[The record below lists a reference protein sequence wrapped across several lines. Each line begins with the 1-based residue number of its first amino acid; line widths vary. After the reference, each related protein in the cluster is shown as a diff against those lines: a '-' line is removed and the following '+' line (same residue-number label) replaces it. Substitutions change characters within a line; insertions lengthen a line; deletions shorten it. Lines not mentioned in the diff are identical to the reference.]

1 MREMTSL
8 VLRRR
13 IRRIKEEEAV
23 ALSTKIMQ
31 NPRGFGV
38 QLFLKKERA
47 RGDKDGYGKY
57 KNHWIEIKI
66 EGVFYKG
73 NEYAKLNPNFVGC
86 VEGALGIRECLESQ
100 GHHSTLS
107 PMTKKDLI
115 LGYMGDG
122 CLFTLSKGCDS
133 LSIWN
138 LFISQGIQPIHESH
152 GYVAIVVG
160 SVLGL
165 ALLLLLLCLRWRWRQ
180 LVKSPKSVVAARVAT
195 PAEAGTLS
203 SKEDITGGLVEAER
217 NKLMFF
223 EGGIYSFVLEDLLR
237 ASMEVLGKGSVG
249 TSYKA
254 VLEEGTTVVVKR
266 PKDVVVTKK
275 EFEMQM
281 KVLGKIKHE
290 NVVLLKAFYF
300 SKDEKLLVYDYMS
313 AGSLSALLHS
323 TMLLKSLI
331 HLSIG
336 SGLVGEDDA
345 LGSSRAVA
353 ARIESSYMINLC
365 DLDMRH
371 VLETTDLL
379 SEVTESVDYYVQGK
393 TLATRKLFGR

>member
-1 MREMTSL
+1 MIQRVSSSL
-8 VLRRR
+8 
-13 IRRIKEEEAV
+13 
-23 ALSTKIMQ
+23 
-31 NPRGFGV
+31 
-38 QLFLKKERA
+38 LKP
-47 RGDKDGYGKY
+47 
-57 KNHWIEIKI
+57 
-66 EGVFYKG
+66 
-73 NEYAKLNPNFVGC
+73 AKR
-86 VEGALGIRECLESQ
+86 EGALGIRECLESQ

-165 ALLLLLLCLRWRWRQ
+165 ALLLLLLCLRRRWRQ
-180 LVKSPKSVVAARVAT
+180 LVKSPKPVVAARVAT
-195 PAEAGTLS
+195 PVEAGTSS

-217 NKLMFF
+217 NKLVFF
-223 EGGIYSFVLEDLLR
+223 EWGIYSFDLEDLLR

-281 KVLGKIKHE
+281 KVLGKIKHK
-290 NVVLLKAFYF
+290 NVVLLRAFYF
-300 SKDEKLLVYDYMS
+300 SKDEKLIVYDYMS
-313 AGSLSALLHS
+313 AGSLSALLH
-323 TMLLKSLI
+323 
-331 HLSIG
+331 
-336 SGLVGEDDA
+336 VGEDDA
-345 LGSSRAVA
+345 LGSSGAVA

-393 TLATRKLFGR
+393 TLATGKLFGR